1 MAFPV
6 DGVIQFTLNKMN
18 ERIRQH
24 AEGAPVNEQS
34 GLIFMG
40 NVHDAVPRRLFLDSR
55 LSALDKMAWVMIRL
69 YVVVKFFWTRRSDG
83 RVMHRR
89 ATGRQG

>member
-55 LSALDKMAWVMIRL
+55 
-69 YVVVKFFWTRRSDG
+69 
-83 RVMHRR
+83 
-89 ATGRQG
+89 

>member
-40 NVHDAVPRRLFLDSR
+40 NVHDAVPGGFS
-55 LSALDKMAWVMIRL
+55 
-69 YVVVKFFWTRRSDG
+69 G
-83 RVMHRR
+83 
-89 ATGRQG
+89 

>member
-40 NVHDAVPRRLFLDSR
+40 NVHDAVPRRLFLI
-55 LSALDKMAWVMIRL
+55 AVFPHWIR
-69 YVVVKFFWTRRSDG
+69 WHGS
-83 RVMHRR
+83 
-89 ATGRQG
+89 

>member
-24 AEGAPVNEQS
+24 AEGAAIERAKWLN
-34 GLIFMG
+34 
-40 NVHDAVPRRLFLDSR
+40 
-55 LSALDKMAWVMIRL
+55 L
-69 YVVVKFFWTRRSDG
+69 YG
-83 RVMHRR
+83 ER
-89 ATGRQG
+89 A

>member
-55 LSALDKMAWVMIRL
+55 LLWSS
-69 YVVVKFFWTRRSDG
+69 FFGHADQMVGLCTGGQLGG
-83 RVMHRR
+83 R
-89 ATGRQG
+89 

>member
-24 AEGAPVNEQS
+24 TEIALVNEQS
-34 GLIFMG
+34 GLIFLG
-40 NVHDAVPRRLFLDSR
+40 NVHDAVPRRLFLD
-55 LSALDKMAWVMIRL
+55 
-69 YVVVKFFWTRRSDG
+69 
-83 RVMHRR
+83 
-89 ATGRQG
+89 

>member
-24 AEGAPVNEQS
+24 AEG
-34 GLIFMG
+34 
-40 NVHDAVPRRLFLDSR
+40 
-55 LSALDKMAWVMIRL
+55 
-69 YVVVKFFWTRRSDG
+69 
-83 RVMHRR
+83 
-89 ATGRQG
+89 

>member
-40 NVHDAVPRRLFLDSR
+40 TCMTPFPGG
-55 LSALDKMAWVMIRL
+55 
-69 YVVVKFFWTRRSDG
+69 FFWIA
-83 RVMHRR
+83 VFPH
-89 ATGRQG
+89 